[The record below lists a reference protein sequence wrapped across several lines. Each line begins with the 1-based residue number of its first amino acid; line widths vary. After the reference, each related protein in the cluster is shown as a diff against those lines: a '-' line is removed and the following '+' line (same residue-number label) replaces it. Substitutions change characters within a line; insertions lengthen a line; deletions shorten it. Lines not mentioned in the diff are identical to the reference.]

1 MTGIAVDEY
10 CHKNTERQRFMQLR
24 RHNKKGWKRAVL
36 MLAVVIL
43 AAACFDSACPF
54 VSQADE
60 VSDLKQSIAK
70 KQKEIEDTQSQ
81 RKQLEGGLTD
91 VKQIISSLE
100 ASKSNLA
107 SYVRQLDTEL
117 TAAQTRITELND
129 MISEKESEIV
139 QTKAELEEALER
151 EASQYDSMKL
161 RIKNMYERGTDFYLE
176 AIFSAASFGDMLNRA
191 DYVEKIT
198 ESDRKILDNFRTT
211 REYVEVC
218 KAQLEEEQGLLEEA
232 RVQVEQ
238 EQASLETLIS
248 EKQTEIAA
256 FQADINDQEAVLR
269 EYEAE
274 IAARNAEIKALE
286 DAVKAEQ
293 AALEAASN
301 PKRKYDGGMF
311 AWPAPSYTRISDD
324 YGEREIHPVLKVK
337 KFHYGVDMAAPG
349 GSPILAAYNGTVVAA
364 AYNSSMGNYIMIDH
378 GDNLFTIY
386 MHASALY
393 VSKGAEVVKGQ
404 KIAAVGTT
412 GRSTGNHLHFAVRL
426 NGNYVNP
433 WGYLK

>member
-1 MTGIAVDEY
+1 MRLGHTY
-10 CHKNTERQRFMQLR
+10 KRSF
-24 RHNKKGWKRAVL
+24 KRAAFL
-36 MLAVVIL
+36 LAVTIMMT
-43 AAACFDSACPF
+43 ACFANVCPF
-54 VSQADE
+54 ISQADE

-70 KQKEIEDTQSQ
+70 KQKEIEETQSQ

-91 VKQIISSLE
+91 VKQVIKSLE
-100 ASKSNLA
+100 QSKSNLA
-107 SYVRQLDTEL
+107 SYVSRLDAEL
-117 TAAQTRITELND
+117 TAAQTRITELSD
-129 MISEKESEIV
+129 MIAQKEEEIV
-139 QTKAELEEALER
+139 LTKAELDEALAK
-151 EASQYDSMKL
+151 EASQYEAMKA
-161 RIKNMYERGTDFYLE
+161 RIKNMYERGNSFYLE
-176 AIFSAASFGDMLNRA
+176 AIFSASSLGDMLNRA

-198 ESDRKILDNFRTT
+198 ESDRNILERFKTT

-218 KAQLEEEQGLLEEA
+218 KTQLEEEQELLEEA
-232 RVQVEQ
+232 KANVEKEQ
-238 EQASLETLIS
+238 ESLETLIS
-248 EKQTEIAA
+248 EKQTEIKAYE
-256 FQADINDQEAVLR
+256 ADINSKEAVIR

-324 YGEREIHPVLKVK
+324 YGEREIHPVLGVK
-337 KFHYGVDMAAPG
+337 KFHSGVDMASPG
-349 GSPILAAYNGTVVAA
+349 GSPILAAYDGTVVAA
-364 AYNSSMGNYIMIDH
+364 TYNSSMGNYIMIDH

-393 VSKGAEVVKGQ
+393 VSKGTEVVKGQ

-412 GRSTGNHLHFAVRL
+412 GRSTGNHLHFSVRL

>member
-1 MTGIAVDEY
+1 
-10 CHKNTERQRFMQLR
+10 MQLR
-24 RHNKKGWKRAVL
+24 VYDRTIRKRAAL
-36 MLAVVIL
+36 LLAVAVV
-43 AAACFDSACPF
+43 AAACFAGACPF

-60 VSDLKQSIAK
+60 VSDLKQSIAQ
-70 KQKEIEDTQSQ
+70 KQKEIEETQSQ

-100 ASKSNLA
+100 TSKSNLA
-107 SYVRQLDTEL
+107 AYVKQLDTEL
-117 TAAQTRITELND
+117 TAAQTRITELTD

-151 EASQYDSMKL
+151 EASQYDAMKL
-161 RIKNMYERGTDFYLE
+161 RIQNMYERGTDFYFE

-218 KAQLEEEQGLLEEA
+218 KAQLEEEQELLEKA
-232 RVQVEQ
+232 KVKVEQ
-238 EQASLETLIS
+238 EQESLETLIS
-248 EKQTEIAA
+248 EKQTEINA
-256 FQADINDQEAVLR
+256 FQADINDKEAVLR

-324 YGEREIHPVLKVK
+324 YGDRMHPTLGIKR
-337 KFHYGVDMAAPG
+337 FHNGVDMAAPG

-364 AYNSSMGNYIMIDH
+364 AYNASMGNYIMIDH

-412 GRSTGNHLHFAVRL
+412 GRSTGNHLHFSVRL

>member
-1 MTGIAVDEY
+1 
-10 CHKNTERQRFMQLR
+10 MQLGVYKR
-24 RHNKKGWKRAVL
+24 RVWKRAAL
-36 MLAVVIL
+36 LLAVTLVVT
-43 AAACFDSACPF
+43 ACFAGACPF

-100 ASKSNLA
+100 TSKSNLA
-107 SYVRQLDTEL
+107 SYVSKLDKEL
-117 TAAQTRITELND
+117 TAAQTRISELND
-129 MISEKESEIV
+129 MISEKESDII

-151 EASQYDSMKL
+151 EASQYDAMKL
-161 RIKNMYERGTDFYLE
+161 RIKNMYERGTDFYFE

-198 ESDRKILDNFRTT
+198 ESDRRILDNFRTT

-218 KAQLEEEQGLLEEA
+218 KAQLEEEQELLKEA
-232 RVQVEQ
+232 KEKVEQ
-238 EQASLETLIS
+238 EQESLETLIS
-248 EKQTEIAA
+248 EKQTEINAYE
-256 FQADINDQEAVLR
+256 ADINDKEALLR

-324 YGEREIHPVLKVK
+324 YGNRQHPILGVTR
-337 KFHYGVDMAAPG
+337 FHNGVDMAAPG

-364 AYNSSMGNYIMIDH
+364 AYNASMGNYVMIDH

-393 VSKGAEVVKGQ
+393 VSKGQEVVKGQ

-412 GRSTGNHLHFAVRL
+412 GRSTGNHLHFSVRL
-426 NGNYVNP
+426 NGNYVSP

>member
-1 MTGIAVDEY
+1 MTDIVIKIRKG
-10 CHKNTERQRFMQLR
+10 KFMRLR
-24 RHNKKGWKRAVL
+24 LYNKKRFKRAVFL
-36 MLAVVIL
+36 LAVTLVVT
-43 AAACFDSACPF
+43 ACFAGACPF

-60 VSDLKQSIAK
+60 IAELKQSIAQ
-70 KQKEIEDTQSQ
+70 KQKEIEETQSQ
-81 RKQLEGGLTD
+81 RKQLEGGMTD

-100 ASKSNLA
+100 TSKSNLA

-117 TAAQTRITELND
+117 TAAQTRITELSD
-129 MISEKESEIV
+129 MITEKENEII
-139 QTKAELEEALER
+139 QTKAELDEALAR
-151 EASQYDSMKL
+151 EASQYDAMKL
-161 RIKNMYERGTDFYLE
+161 RIQNMYERGTDFYLE

-191 DYVEKIT
+191 DYIEKIT

-218 KAQLEEEQGLLEEA
+218 KAQLEEEQELLEEA
-232 RVQVEQ
+232 KVQVEQ
-238 EQASLETLIS
+238 EQESLETLIS
-248 EKQTEIAA
+248 EKQTEINAY
-256 FQADINDQEAVLR
+256 QADINDKEALLR

-324 YGEREIHPVLKVK
+324 YGDRIHPTLGVK
-337 KFHYGVDMAAPG
+337 RFHNGVDMAAPG

-364 AYNSSMGNYIMIDH
+364 AYSSSMGNYIMIDH

-412 GRSTGNHLHFAVRL
+412 GRSTGNHLHFSVRL

>member
-1 MTGIAVDEY
+1 
-10 CHKNTERQRFMQLR
+10 MQLR
-24 RHNKKGWKRAVL
+24 LYNKKSFKRAVL
-36 MLAVVIL
+36 LLAVTVVVT
-43 AAACFDSACPF
+43 ACFAGACPF
-54 VSQADE
+54 ASQADE
-60 VSDLKQSIAK
+60 ISELKQSIAQ
-70 KQKEIEDTQSQ
+70 KQKEIEETQSQ
-81 RKQLEGGLTD
+81 RKQLEGGMTD

-100 ASKSNLA
+100 TSKSNLA
-107 SYVRQLDTEL
+107 SYVKQLDTEL
-117 TAAQTRITELND
+117 TAAQTRITELSD
-129 MISEKESEIV
+129 MITEKENEII
-139 QTKAELEEALER
+139 QTKAELDEAIAR
-151 EASQYDSMKL
+151 EAAQYDAMKL
-161 RIKNMYERGTDFYLE
+161 RIQNMYERGTDFYLE

-191 DYVEKIT
+191 DYIEKIT

-218 KAQLEEEQGLLEEA
+218 KAQLEEEQELLEEA
-232 RVQVEQ
+232 KQQVEQ
-238 EQASLETLIS
+238 EQESLETLIS
-248 EKQTEIAA
+248 EKQTEINAYEN
-256 FQADINDQEAVLR
+256 DISNKEALLR

-324 YGEREIHPVLKVK
+324 YGNRLHPILGVTQ
-337 KFHYGVDMAAPG
+337 FHNGVDMAAPG

-364 AYNSSMGNYIMIDH
+364 AYSSSMGNYIMIDH

-412 GRSTGNHLHFAVRL
+412 GRSTGNHLHFSVRL

>member
-1 MTGIAVDEY
+1 
-10 CHKNTERQRFMQLR
+10 MQLR
-24 RHNKKGWKRAVL
+24 IYDRTIRKRAAL
-36 MLAVVIL
+36 LLAVAVV
-43 AAACFDSACPF
+43 AAACFAGACPF

-60 VSDLKQSIAK
+60 VSDLKQSIAQ
-70 KQKEIEDTQSQ
+70 KQKEIEETQSQ

-100 ASKSNLA
+100 TSKSNLA
-107 SYVRQLDTEL
+107 AYVKQLDTEL
-117 TAAQTRITELND
+117 TAAQTRITELTD

-151 EASQYDSMKL
+151 EASQYDAMKL
-161 RIKNMYERGTDFYLE
+161 RIQNMYERGTDFYFE

-218 KAQLEEEQGLLEEA
+218 KAQLEEEQELLEEA
-232 RVQVEQ
+232 KVKVEQ
-238 EQASLETLIS
+238 EQESLETLIS
-248 EKQTEIAA
+248 EKRTEINA
-256 FQADINDQEAVLR
+256 FQADINDKEAVLR

-324 YGEREIHPVLKVK
+324 YGDRMHPTLGIKR
-337 KFHYGVDMAAPG
+337 FHNGVDMAAPG

-364 AYNSSMGNYIMIDH
+364 AYNASMGNYIMIDH

-412 GRSTGNHLHFAVRL
+412 GRSTGNHLHFSVRL

>member
-1 MTGIAVDEY
+1 
-10 CHKNTERQRFMQLR
+10 MQLR
-24 RHNKKGWKRAVL
+24 VYDRTIRKRAAL
-36 MLAVVIL
+36 LLAVAVV
-43 AAACFDSACPF
+43 AAACFAGACPF

-60 VSDLKQSIAK
+60 VSDLKQSIAQ
-70 KQKEIEDTQSQ
+70 KQKEIEETQSQ

-100 ASKSNLA
+100 TSKSNLA
-107 SYVRQLDTEL
+107 AYVKQLDTEL
-117 TAAQTRITELND
+117 TAAQTRITVLTD

-151 EASQYDSMKL
+151 EASQYDAMKL
-161 RIKNMYERGTDFYLE
+161 RIQNMYERGTDFYFV

-218 KAQLEEEQGLLEEA
+218 KAQHEEEQELLEKA
-232 RVQVEQ
+232 KVKVEQ
-238 EQASLETLIS
+238 EQESLETLIS
-248 EKQTEIAA
+248 EKQTEINA
-256 FQADINDQEAVLR
+256 FQADINDKEAVLR

-324 YGEREIHPVLKVK
+324 YGDRMHPTLGINR
-337 KFHYGVDMAAPG
+337 FHNGVDMAAPG

-364 AYNSSMGNYIMIDH
+364 AYNASMGNYIMIDH

-412 GRSTGNHLHFAVRL
+412 GRSTGNHLHFSVRL

>member
-1 MTGIAVDEY
+1 
-10 CHKNTERQRFMQLR
+10 
-24 RHNKKGWKRAVL
+24 
-36 MLAVVIL
+36 MLAVVII
-43 AAACFDSACPF
+43 AAACFDGACPF

-70 KQKEIEDTQSQ
+70 KQKEIEETQNQ

-100 ASKSNLA
+100 TSKSNLA
-107 SYVRQLDTEL
+107 SYVSKLDQEL

-129 MISEKESEIV
+129 MISEKEIEII
-139 QTKAELEEALER
+139 QTKAELDEALER
-151 EASQYDSMKL
+151 EASQYDAMKL
-161 RIKNMYERGTDFYLE
+161 RIKNMYERGTDFYFE
-176 AIFSAASFGDMLNRA
+176 AVFSAASFGDMLNRA

-198 ESDRKILDNFRTT
+198 ESDRRILDNFRTT

-232 RVQVEQ
+232 KVKVEQ
-238 EQASLETLIS
+238 EQESLELLIS
-248 EKQTEIAA
+248 QKQTEINAYE
-256 FQADINDQEAVLR
+256 ADIDNKEALLR

-301 PKRKYDGGMF
+301 PKRRYDGGMF

-324 YGEREIHPVLKVK
+324 YGNRMHPILGVTQ
-337 KFHYGVDMAAPG
+337 FHNGVDMAAPG
-349 GSPILAAYNGTVVAA
+349 GSPILSAYNGTVVAA
-364 AYNSSMGNYIMIDH
+364 AYSSSMGNYIMIDH
-378 GDNLFTIY
+378 GDNLYTIY

-393 VSKGAEVVKGQ
+393 VSKGVEVVKGQ

-412 GRSTGNHLHFAVRL
+412 GRSTGNHLHFSVRL
-426 NGNYVNP
+426 NGSYVNP

>member
-1 MTGIAVDEY
+1 
-10 CHKNTERQRFMQLR
+10 MQLWHQKR
-24 RHNKKGWKRAVL
+24 LKRAALLLTATVL
-36 MLAVVIL
+36 V
-43 AAACFDSACPF
+43 AACFAGACPF

-60 VSDLKQSIAK
+60 VSDLKKSIAE
-70 KQKEIEDTQSQ
+70 KQKEIEETQSQ

-100 ASKSNLA
+100 SSKKNLA
-107 SYVRQLDTEL
+107 SYVKQLDTEL
-117 TAAQTRITELND
+117 TAAQTRITELAD
-129 MISEKESEIV
+129 MIAEKENEIV
-139 QTKAELEEALER
+139 RTKAELEKAMER
-151 EASQYDSMKL
+151 EASQYDAMKL
-161 RIKNMYERGTDFYLE
+161 RIQNMYERGSSFYFE
-176 AIFSAASFGDMLNRA
+176 AVFKASSFGDMLNRA

-198 ESDRKILDNFRTT
+198 ESDRKILDNFRMT

-218 KAQLEEEQGLLEEA
+218 KAQLEVEQELLEEA
-232 RVQVEQ
+232 KVNVEQ

-248 EKQTEIAA
+248 EKQTQIHAYET
-256 FQADINDQEAVLR
+256 DISSQETLLK

-274 IAARNAEIKALE
+274 LAARNAEIKALE

-301 PKRKYDGGMF
+301 PKRTYDGGMF

-324 YGEREIHPVLKVK
+324 YGNRPHPILGGTQ
-337 KFHYGVDMAAPG
+337 FHSGVDMAAPG
-349 GSPILAAYNGTVVAA
+349 GSPILAAYSGTVAA
-364 AYNSSMGNYIMIDH
+364 AAYSASMGNYIMIDH
-378 GDNLFTIY
+378 GDNLYTIY
-386 MHASALY
+386 MHASVLY
-393 VSKGAEVVKGQ
+393 VAKGAEVVKGQ

-412 GRSTGNHLHFAVRL
+412 GRSTGNHLHFSVRL

>member
-1 MTGIAVDEY
+1 MKGIII
-10 CHKNTERQRFMQLR
+10 KIRKGRFMQLGDYR
-24 RHNKKGWKRAVL
+24 KQIWKRAAL
-36 MLAVVIL
+36 LLAVTLVV
-43 AAACFDSACPF
+43 AACFAGACPF

-70 KQKEIEDTQSQ
+70 KQKEIEETQSQ

-100 ASKSNLA
+100 TSKSNLA
-107 SYVRQLDTEL
+107 SYVSKLDKEL

-129 MISEKESEIV
+129 MISEKESEII
-139 QTKAELEEALER
+139 QTKAELDEALER
-151 EASQYDSMKL
+151 EASQYEAMKL
-161 RIKNMYERGTDFYLE
+161 RIRNMYERGTDFYLE

-198 ESDRKILDNFRTT
+198 ESDRRILDNFRTT

-218 KAQLEEEQGLLEEA
+218 KAQLEEEQELLKEA
-232 RVQVEQ
+232 KGKVEQ
-238 EQASLETLIS
+238 EQESLETLIS
-248 EKQTEIAA
+248 EKQTEINAYE
-256 FQADINDQEAVLR
+256 ADINNKEALLK

-293 AALEAASN
+293 AALEAATN

-324 YGEREIHPVLKVK
+324 YGNRVHPTLGITH
-337 KFHYGVDMAAPG
+337 FHNGVDMAAPG

-364 AYNSSMGNYIMIDH
+364 AYSSSMGNYIMIDH
-378 GDNLFTIY
+378 GDNLYTIY

-412 GRSTGNHLHFAVRL
+412 GRSTGNHLHFSVRL
-426 NGNYVNP
+426 NGNYVSP

>member
-1 MTGIAVDEY
+1 MTDIVIKIRKG
-10 CHKNTERQRFMQLR
+10 KFMRLR
-24 RHNKKGWKRAVL
+24 LYNKKRFKRAVFL
-36 MLAVVIL
+36 LAVTLVVT
-43 AAACFDSACPF
+43 ACFAGACPF

-60 VSDLKQSIAK
+60 IAELKQSIAQ
-70 KQKEIEDTQSQ
+70 KQKEIEETQSQ
-81 RKQLEGGLTD
+81 RKQLEGGMTD

-100 ASKSNLA
+100 TSKSNLA
-107 SYVRQLDTEL
+107 SYVKQLDTEL
-117 TAAQTRITELND
+117 TAAQTRITELSD
-129 MISEKESEIV
+129 MITEKENEII
-139 QTKAELEEALER
+139 QTKAELDEALAR
-151 EASQYDSMKL
+151 EASQYDAMKL
-161 RIKNMYERGTDFYLE
+161 RIQNMYERGTDFYLE

-191 DYVEKIT
+191 DYIEKIT

-218 KAQLEEEQGLLEEA
+218 KAQLEEEQELLEEA
-232 RVQVEQ
+232 KVQVEQ
-238 EQASLETLIS
+238 EQESLETLIS
-248 EKQTEIAA
+248 EKQTEINAY
-256 FQADINDQEAVLR
+256 QADINDKEALLR

-324 YGEREIHPVLKVK
+324 YGDRIHPTLGVK
-337 KFHYGVDMAAPG
+337 RFHNGVDMAAPG

-364 AYNSSMGNYIMIDH
+364 AYSSSMGNYIMIDH

-412 GRSTGNHLHFAVRL
+412 GRSTGNHLHFSVRL

>member
-1 MTGIAVDEY
+1 
-10 CHKNTERQRFMQLR
+10 MQLR
-24 RHNKKGWKRAVL
+24 VYDRTIRKRAAL
-36 MLAVVIL
+36 LLAVAVV
-43 AAACFDSACPF
+43 AAACFAGACPF

-60 VSDLKQSIAK
+60 VSDLKQSIAQ
-70 KQKEIEDTQSQ
+70 KQKEIEETQSQ

-100 ASKSNLA
+100 TSKSNLA
-107 SYVRQLDTEL
+107 AYVKQLDTEL
-117 TAAQTRITELND
+117 TAAQTRITELTD

-151 EASQYDSMKL
+151 EASQYDAMKL
-161 RIKNMYERGTDFYLE
+161 RIQNMYERGTDFYFE

-218 KAQLEEEQGLLEEA
+218 KAQLEEEQELLEEA
-232 RVQVEQ
+232 KVKVEQ
-238 EQASLETLIS
+238 EQESLETLIS
-248 EKQTEIAA
+248 EKQTEINA
-256 FQADINDQEAVLR
+256 FQADINDKEAVLR

-324 YGEREIHPVLKVK
+324 YGDRMHPTLGIKR
-337 KFHYGVDMAAPG
+337 FHNGVDMAAPG

-364 AYNSSMGNYIMIDH
+364 AYNASMGNYIMIDH

-412 GRSTGNHLHFAVRL
+412 GRSTGNHLHFSVRL

>member
-1 MTGIAVDEY
+1 
-10 CHKNTERQRFMQLR
+10 MQLR
-24 RHNKKGWKRAVL
+24 VYDRTIRKRAAL
-36 MLAVVIL
+36 LLAVAVV
-43 AAACFDSACPF
+43 AAACFAGACPF

-60 VSDLKQSIAK
+60 VSDLKQSIAQ
-70 KQKEIEDTQSQ
+70 KQKEIEETQSQ

-100 ASKSNLA
+100 TSKSNLA
-107 SYVRQLDTEL
+107 AYVKQLDTEL
-117 TAAQTRITELND
+117 TAAQTRITELTD

-151 EASQYDSMKL
+151 EASQYDAMKL
-161 RIKNMYERGTDFYLE
+161 RIQNMYERGTDFYFE

-218 KAQLEEEQGLLEEA
+218 KAQLEEEQELLEEA
-232 RVQVEQ
+232 KVKVEQ
-238 EQASLETLIS
+238 EQESLETLIS
-248 EKQTEIAA
+248 EKQTEINA
-256 FQADINDQEAVLR
+256 FQADINDKEAVLR

-301 PKRKYDGGMF
+301 PKRKYAGGMF

-324 YGEREIHPVLKVK
+324 YGDRMHPTLGIKR
-337 KFHYGVDMAAPG
+337 FHNGVDMAAPG

-364 AYNSSMGNYIMIDH
+364 AYNASMGNYIMIDH

-412 GRSTGNHLHFAVRL
+412 GRSTGNHLHFSVRL